1 MKNNKFNS
9 QRTIAEQGINPAI
22 AAMMSSDSNISYDE
36 ACVLAN
42 RKALEDLSQEENRI
56 ASILWKAALW
66 QELTLLA
73 HERGKL
79 PDRKLEEI
87 LEGLDGRVMMVVESN
102 LHKFIALCSKGK
114 RECTFNAF
122 VAWAHTLDKR
132 EEVKGLAS
140 FHKEINKACR
150 RAWKTLPRSLKRG
163 AKVQDGGVLY
173 SSKEDYKEAVKQLR
187 KTAEFLS
194 KSGSFKLKNKAK
206 AIMIDLAYMQGHITQ
221 GMVGLEA
228 AQDLILGQRYIPT
241 SK

>member
-9 QRTIAEQGINPAI
+9 QRSNAEQGINPAI
-22 AAMMSSDSNISYDE
+22 AAMMSSDSNLSYEE
-36 ACVLAN
+36 ACALAN

-56 ASILWKAALW
+56 ASILWEAALW
-66 QELTLLA
+66 QELMLLA
-73 HERGKL
+73 HEKDFMEL
-79 PDRKLEEI
+79 PEDF
-87 LEGLDGRVMMVVESN
+87 GPDGRVLLIVEEN

-132 EEVKGLAS
+132 EEAKGLP
-140 FHKEINKACR
+140 FHKEVNKACR
-150 RAWKTLPRSLKRG
+150 KAWKVLPRSLKRG
-163 AKVQDGGVLY
+163 AKVQDGGMLY
-173 SSKEDYKEAVKQLR
+173 TSKEDYKEAVKQLR

-206 AIMIDLAYMQGHITQ
+206 AIMIDLAYMQGNITQ
-221 GMVGLEA
+221 GSIGLEA
-228 AQDLILGQRYIPT
+228 AQDLVLGQRYIPT

>member
-1 MKNNKFNS
+1 MKKSKFNL
-9 QRTIAEQGINPAI
+9 QRTIAELGIHPAI
-22 AAMMSSDSNISYDE
+22 VAIMSNDKTISYEE
-36 ACVLAN
+36 ACALAN
-42 RKALEDLSQEENRI
+42 RKALNDLSQEENRI
-56 ASILWKAALW
+56 ASILWEAALW

-73 HERGKL
+73 HEKGKL

-87 LEGLDGRVMMVVESN
+87 LESLDGRVLMIVESN

-122 VAWAHTLDKR
+122 VAWVHTLDKR

-140 FHKEINKACR
+140 FHKEVNKACR
-150 RAWKTLPRSLKRG
+150 RAWKVLPRSLKRG

-173 SSKEDYKEAVKQLR
+173 SSKEDYKEAVKHLR

-194 KSGSFKLKNKAK
+194 KSDSFKLKNKAK
-206 AIMIDLAYMQGHITQ
+206 AIMIDLAYMQGHIIQ
-221 GMVGLEA
+221 GMTSLEA
-228 AQDLILGQRYIPT
+228 AQDLILGQKYIPT